1 MRLDKLTIKSQEAIQ
16 EAQGQCSARG
26 HQSLEASHLLA
37 ALLAQPDGST
47 LPILQKL
54 GVSARSTRERAGP
67 PARASSEGHRR
78 RAGADE

>member
-37 ALLAQPDGST
+37 ALLAHQGHGRRDDGQVQPLAGD
-47 LPILQKL
+47 LLVAL
-54 GVSARSTRERAGP
+54 GTCAARGP
-67 PARASSEGHRR
+67 
-78 RAGADE
+78 